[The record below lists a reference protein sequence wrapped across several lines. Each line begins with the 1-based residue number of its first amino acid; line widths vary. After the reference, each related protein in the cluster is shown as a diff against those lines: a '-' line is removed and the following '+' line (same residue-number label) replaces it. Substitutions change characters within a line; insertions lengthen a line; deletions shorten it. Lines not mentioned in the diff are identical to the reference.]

1 MLRRLTPLPLLLLAL
16 AWAAPACAQA
26 PAPAPAPP
34 QFDPG
39 QEIPTD
45 PAALAGTIA
54 SNTTTV
60 HSQID
65 SWRASSDT
73 RVGSTPLEITNR
85 GTFHQR
91 LQLRLAQSP
100 RLFRRVVKLLPPK
113 LAADA
118 RDLYV
123 AQRSLR
129 RLAGGSARRRI
140 RYGAS
145 LPAGRLLELYGK
157 AQSRFRVRKRIL
169 AAINLVETRFN
180 RLRNTSSAGAKGPMQ
195 FMPATWRI
203 YGLGGNIRD
212 PEDSILAAGN
222 YLRASG
228 APRNYRRAL
237 HAYNHSPRYVEAI
250 ARYSRVIARDPH
262 SFYVLHSW
270 HFFTGSGP
278 AFRRLTGPAPRSLV
292 VAPE

>member
-1 MLRRLTPLPLLLLAL
+1 VPRFAAPLLLLVL
-16 AWAAPACAQA
+16 TLLCAAPAAAQEPV
-26 PAPAPAPP
+26 PAAP

-39 QEIPTD
+39 QEIPSD
-45 PAALAGTIA
+45 PALLAATIA
-54 SNTTTV
+54 SNTTIL

-65 SWRASSDT
+65 VWRATADT
-73 RVGSTPLEITNR
+73 RVGPTPLEITNR
-85 GTFHQR
+85 STFHQR
-91 LQLRLAQSP
+91 LHLRLAQSP
-100 RLFRRVVKLLPPK
+100 RLLRRVVKLLPPK

-123 AQRSLR
+123 ALRSLR
-129 RLAGGSARRRI
+129 RLAGGSASSRI

-145 LPAGRLLELYGK
+145 LPAGRLLELYGQG
-157 AQSRFRVRKRIL
+157 QSRFRIRKRVL

-180 RLRNTSSAGAKGPMQ
+180 RLRNNSSAGARGPMQ
-195 FMPATWRI
+195 FMPATWRM
-203 YGLGGNIRD
+203 YGMGGNVRD
-212 PEDSILAAGN
+212 PEDAILGAAN

-237 HAYNHSPRYVEAI
+237 RAYNHSRLYVEGV
-250 ARYSRVIARDPH
+250 ARYSRVMGRDPH

-278 AFRRLTGPAPRSLV
+278 TFRRLTGPEPRRLFV
-292 VAPE
+292 VP